1 MVALADVAVA
11 EVGGEADPAEVPG
24 RAGVW
29 FEEVRL
35 AGRPGVAPLVQAI
48 SWLSWA
54 GLTRVSWTGQW
65 ASMNSTNAAISSGV
79 LSASMW

>member
-1 MVALADVAVA
+1 MSTTPRLVGCPGSAHHPSRPVEGLAADVQ
-11 EVGGEADPAEVPG
+11 GMG
-24 RAGVW
+24 
-29 FEEVRL
+29 L
-35 AGRPGVAPLVQAI
+35 AGRSGLAPLVQAI
-48 SWLSWA
+48 SYLSWA